1 MDENLTPE
9 SRPLPHLSDNEVRA
23 AFERTF
29 TGTRGRGAEGR
40 AIVDNPLNSIL
51 DSAERAMGATMHIAP
66 GFDTGPVIRQ
76 AAAAAG
82 EISLMDLI
90 ADGNPVGNGIHSLTQ
105 RPAGE
110 TVHLDPRAVIEANSR
125 CAAAGA
131 RILIAA
137 PRDKALVVKSGD
149 KLDGLIGFYE
159 DSAAVTVTDPA
170 PFALVADGAAS
181 ASVALPMHVAN
192 LSWPT
197 APSYAFTATIS
208 RAANRAVTGG
218 EFLRRQLT
226 ESVLRGLGQ
235 LADSIL
241 LNAIDA
247 ATPAPFSLGAAAAR
261 NLEFGNLRA
270 LVGTA
275 GAGAT
280 VRQDGTLAVQGI
292 DAELTSSH
300 AKTFVG
306 AFGRSAIVI
315 WSDLRIVAKR
325 TNLVGDIEI
334 TCFASMIPAVPDAAA
349 YWEVA
354 A

>member
-1 MDENLTPE
+1 MDENLIPE
-9 SRPLPHLSDNEVRA
+9 SRPMPHLSDSEIRD
-23 AFERTF
+23 AFERAF
-29 TGTRGRGAEGR
+29 AGTRGRGAEGR

-51 DSAERAMGATMHIAP
+51 DSAERAMGATMHVAP

-90 ADGNPVGNGIHSLTQ
+90 ADGSPVGNGIHSLTQ

-131 RILIAA
+131 RIVIAT
-137 PRDKALVVKSGD
+137 PRDTL
-149 KLDGLIGFYE
+149 KLIDGQRTDTLYGFKE
-159 DSAAVTVTDPA
+159 DAGAVTVTDPA
-170 PFALVADGAAS
+170 PFQLVADGADS
-181 ASVALPMHVAN
+181 ASQAIPMHVAN
-192 LSWPT
+192 VSWPT
-197 APSYAFTATIS
+197 APSYAFTTTIS
-208 RAANRAVTGG
+208 RANNRAVTGG

-241 LNAIDA
+241 LDAIDA
-247 ATPAPFSLGAAAAR
+247 TTPAPFSLGAAAAR

-306 AFGRSAIVI
+306 AFGRSAVVI

-325 TNLVGDIEI
+325 TNLVGDIEV